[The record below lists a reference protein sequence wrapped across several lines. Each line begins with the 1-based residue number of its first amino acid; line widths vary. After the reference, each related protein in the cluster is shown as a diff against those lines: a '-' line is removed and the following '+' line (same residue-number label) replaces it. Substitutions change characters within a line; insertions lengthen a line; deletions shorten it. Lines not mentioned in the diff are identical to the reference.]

1 MFESEEGIVNQ
12 TWRYRLTI
20 ARQFSRLLGATLF
33 PPRCCLCE
41 FEGTWP
47 DLDLCS
53 VCQGDLPWDT
63 ARQPAEISALR
74 FESPVDHL
82 IRELKYQGVTAHAR
96 VLGELLARAVR
107 ERGDALPKLLLPVPL
122 HRARFRERG
131 FNQAMQIARF
141 AGRSLGI
148 PYAGS
153 LLRRVRDT
161 PSQTGLGRAERVQN
175 VRGAF
180 SLASLDARKRLM
192 HAGHVALVDDV
203 CTTGSTLGEMRGLL
217 LEGGVSR
224 IDLWTVARAAQ

>member
-1 MFESEEGIVNQ
+1 MFESVEAIVNQ
-12 TWRYRLTI
+12 TWRCRLTI
-20 ARQFSRLLGATLF
+20 TREFSRLLGATLF

-53 VCQGDLPWDT
+53 VCLEDLPWDT
-63 ARQPAEISALR
+63 SGQPGQITAFR

-82 IRELKYQGVTAHAR
+82 IRELKYHGVTAHAR

-107 ERGDALPKLLLPVPL
+107 ERGDDLPKLLLPVPL

-131 FNQAMQIARF
+131 FNQAMQITRF

-148 PYAGS
+148 PYAGG

-161 PSQTGLGRAERVQN
+161 PSQTGLGRAERHEN
-175 VRGAF
+175 LRGAF
-180 SLASLDARKRLM
+180 DLAAHAARDRVLR
-192 HAGHVALVDDV
+192 AGHVALIDDV
-203 CTTGSTLGEMRGLL
+203 ITTGSTLDEAATVLFAA
-217 LEGGVSR
+217 GVSR
-224 IDLWTVARAAQ
+224 ADRWAVARAL